1 MIMNVFLWFAFREFD
16 KQLFLVVKNV
26 ISGKNIIY
34 SAHFHICPILS

>member
-1 MIMNVFLWFAFREFD
+1 MYFCGLHFEHFD